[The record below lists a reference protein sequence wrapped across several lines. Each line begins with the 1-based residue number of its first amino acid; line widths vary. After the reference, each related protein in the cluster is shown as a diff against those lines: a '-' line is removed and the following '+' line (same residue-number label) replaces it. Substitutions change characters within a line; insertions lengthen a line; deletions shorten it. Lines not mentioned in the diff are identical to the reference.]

1 MRRVLGANASAL
13 LFSSAL
19 LFMLA
24 LTAPAS
30 ALETVRVLV
39 PDKGNLQ
46 YTSFWLA
53 DGAGY
58 FKDEGYAV
66 ELVAPPGPPQT
77 ESWFEEHKADVAVLP
92 PPVYASLIAHKI
104 PVVLVANLLT
114 NDPIDL
120 VVRRSVMEQRKL
132 SADMPLKAKLEGLRG
147 IKLGIA
153 PHPPARLKV
162 LYASVGL
169 DATKDVEQVILH
181 GKEQNEAFRAGK
193 VDALYAHTPFVE
205 RALVHDDAVMLVN
218 QSGGEVPALAH
229 RQIHALAV
237 RKDFLAL
244 HEPTARALV
253 RAIAKAEDLVHH
265 DPNAA
270 ATILKRVFPDRD
282 GAEIDLLVKLYE
294 PAIPATPAVHA
305 DMIPNA
311 VELFPA
317 EKPKPDLAN
326 VDLGQYVA
334 DLSPPPAS
342 TTRGVRF
349 ITLAVLAVLVV
360 AAVAYTRLRKRTST

>member
-1 MRRVLGANASAL
+1 MRRVPSAL
-13 LFSSAL
+13 LAL
-19 LFMLA
+19 SILA
-24 LTAPAS
+24 LSSRAA

-58 FKDEGYAV
+58 FGDEGYAV
-66 ELVAPPGPPQT
+66 EMVAPPAPPQA
-77 ESWFEEHKADVAVLP
+77 ESWFEERKADVAILP
-92 PPVYASLIAHKI
+92 PPVYASLISHAV
-104 PVVLVANLLT
+104 PVVLVANLLA
-114 NDPIDL
+114 NDPINL
-120 VVRRSVMEQRKL
+120 VVRRSVMEERKL
-132 SADMPLKAKLEGLRG
+132 SAAMPLQAKLEGLRG
-147 IKLGIA
+147 VKLGIA

-169 DATKDVEQVILH
+169 DATKDVEQVVLH
-181 GKEQNEAFRAGK
+181 GKEQNEAFRTGK

-205 RALVHDDAVMLVN
+205 RALVHDDAVLLVN
-218 QSGGEVPALAH
+218 QSGGEAPALAH

-253 RAIAKAEDLVHH
+253 RAIARAEDLIHH
-265 DPNAA
+265 DTARA
-270 ATILKRVFPDRD
+270 ATILKRMFPERD
-282 GAEIDLLVKLYE
+282 AAELDLIVKLYE
-294 PAIPATPAVHA
+294 PAIPATPAVRA

-317 EKPKPDLAN
+317 EKPKPDLSK
-326 VDLGQYVA
+326 VDLGQHVA
-334 DLSPPPAS
+334 DLSPPPVA
-342 TTRGVRF
+342 TTRGVRS
-349 ITLAVLAVLVV
+349 ITLAVLAILAV
-360 AAVAYTRLRKRTST
+360 AALAYTRLRKRTST